1 MAADH
6 APYEPTATLLVQP
19 VGHTEEVSVASW
31 VHNRLVESAVASRRT
46 WPTGFQRNL
55 LGLVTLLCLATVLAS
70 GYSLWQLHTLTTDG
84 ITTEATALGPAT
96 GGPDSGIYVRF
107 LWGSE
112 ALIGTAPSPLWEPE
126 HGTRVQV
133 AFLASDPRGS
143 VAIVDRRAGGGY
155 VVPAGAA
162 LLGTVCLVAAV
173 SAHRRRQP
181 KGSR

>member
-1 MAADH
+1 MFRG
-6 APYEPTATLLVQP
+6 PR
-19 VGHTEEVSVASW
+19 
-31 VHNRLVESAVASRRT
+31 VHNRLVASGDEASGT
-46 WPTGFQRNL
+46 WPNGFRRNL
-55 LGLVTLLCLATVLAS
+55 LVLVAVLCLATVVAS
-70 GYSLWQLHTLTTDG
+70 GYALWQMHTLTTEG
-84 ITTEATALGPAT
+84 VTTEATALGPAT

-112 ALIGTAPSPLWEPE
+112 ALIGTAPSPLWEPP

-133 AFLASDPRGS
+133 AFLPSDPRGS

-173 SAHRRRQP
+173 SAHRRRRP
-181 KGSR
+181 RGSR